1 MKKTRR
7 TRKAPAPA
15 TLPLSIDS
23 PLYAQFVGFTQRK
36 GDIARAKIIAS
47 VTHCIA
53 HLGIEATTFESV
65 GKFCGMRRAHVA
77 YYYPDLQELILAAV
91 QLTIATAQQS
101 TVAHVFNAASDRERL
116 KAFCQGTF
124 DWAEKNPDQVR
135 VMLLFYYYSS
145 WQPKYRTLH
154 DEIRRLGAQRIAAV
168 LKPLLPSASTKDLN
182 EKAKFIQ
189 NLMTGAL
196 IDHLT
201 TDSRGTF
208 SAACDRF
215 NELIHDVLDLASK

>member
-1 MKKTRR
+1 MKKPRR

-15 TLPLSIDS
+15 SLPLSIDN
-23 PLYAQFVGFTQRK
+23 PLYAQFVGFSQRK

-77 YYYPDLQELILAAV
+77 YYYPDLQDLILAAV
-91 QLTIATAQQS
+91 QLTVATAQQS
-101 TVAHVFNAASDRERL
+101 TVSHVFNAASDRDRL
-116 KAFCQGTF
+116 EAFCRGAF

-145 WQPKYRTLH
+145 WQPKYRALH
-154 DEIRRLGAQRIAAV
+154 DEIRRYGAQRLAAV
-168 LKPLLPSASTKDLN
+168 LKPVLPGDSSKDLA
-182 EKAKFIQ
+182 EKAKLVQ
-189 NLMTGAL
+189 NLLTGAL

-201 TDSRGTF
+201 TESRG
-208 SAACDRF
+208 SLASACDRF
-215 NELIHDVLDLASK
+215 VDFIHGLLKVEKK